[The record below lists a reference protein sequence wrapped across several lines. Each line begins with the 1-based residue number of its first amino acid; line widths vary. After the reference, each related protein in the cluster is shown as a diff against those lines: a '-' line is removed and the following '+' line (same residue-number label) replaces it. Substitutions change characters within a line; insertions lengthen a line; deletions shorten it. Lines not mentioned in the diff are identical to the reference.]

1 MKRNVLKYASFLLV
15 LSLVVSCFI
24 GCNNS
29 NAKKITGTPQVT
41 MTIKNYGDIIIE
53 LYPDKAPITVANF
66 IGLVE
71 SGYYDNNK
79 IIRCQANF
87 VVQGG
92 DPTGTGSGGSDKT
105 IKGEFTK
112 NGVDNDLLHERG
124 VLSMARTDKYDSASS
139 QFFIVLKSSKSVT
152 DSLDGS
158 YAAFGK
164 VISGME
170 IVDKLVLDAKI
181 KTGNTMGFLSE
192 LYTIEKA
199 VVTKSK

>member
-29 NAKKITGTPQVT
+29 NAKKITGTPRVT
-41 MTIKNYGDIIIE
+41 MTIKNYGDIVIE

-66 IGLVE
+66 ISLVE
-71 SGYYDNNK
+71 SGYYNNNK

-92 DPTGTGSGGSDKT
+92 DPTGTGSGGSKDT
-105 IKGEFTK
+105 IKGEFSK
-112 NGVDNDLLHERG
+112 NGIKNEIAHERG
-124 VLSMARTDKYDSASS
+124 VLSMARSSDYNSASS
-139 QFFIVLKSSKSVT
+139 QFFIVLKTSTSVT
-152 DSLDGS
+152 SALDGS

-170 IVDKLVLDAKI
+170 IVDKLVADAKI

-199 VVTKSK
+199 VVNE